1 MVPIA
6 MAPIAMVTL
15 VMANLVMANLVMA
28 NLVMATLVMV
38 TIVMASIVAVTIV
51 TVTMVQHLHSAH
63 GGSPNT
69 LTVHKVLEKGGL
81 GLKPICGVCKYAR
94 VRTNST
100 FPCSKTSYRQTH
112 CNG

>member
-1 MVPIA
+1 MVT
-6 MAPIAMVTL
+6 IAMVTL
-15 VMANLVMANLVMA
+15 VMATLVMATLVM
-28 NLVMATLVMV
+28 VTLVMV

-51 TVTMVQHLHSAH
+51 TVTMVQHLHCAH
-63 GGSPNT
+63 VGSPNT
-69 LTVHKVLEKGGL
+69 LAVLEKDGL
-81 GLKPICGVCKYAR
+81 GLKPTCGVCKYAR